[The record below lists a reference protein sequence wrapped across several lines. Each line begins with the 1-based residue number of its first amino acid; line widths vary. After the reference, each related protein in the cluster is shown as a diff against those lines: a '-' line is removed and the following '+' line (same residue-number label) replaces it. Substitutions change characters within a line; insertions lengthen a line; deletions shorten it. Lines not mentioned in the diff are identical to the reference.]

1 MIMILIKKGSIVLFS
16 SLLLFS
22 PIINTQIEST
32 KTEKAIHIKDK
43 LINKIIK

>member
-22 PIINTQIEST
+22 PMINTQIEST
-32 KTEKAIHIKDK
+32 KTEKAIHIY
-43 LINKIIK
+43 

>member
-1 MIMILIKKGSIVLFS
+1 MIIILIKKGSIVLFS

-32 KTEKAIHIKDK
+32 KTEKATHIKDK